1 MTRLIM
7 VLALIFAAG
16 ATACGVAAQQVAR
29 VPRVA
34 VLAPISASPEH
45 GGRSVDDFRE
55 GMRSLGWIEGGNVS
69 IEVRIANGDPGS
81 LSANAADL
89 VAERVDVIVAFSGD

>member
-55 GMRSLGWIEGGNVS
+55 GMRSLGWRGQQ
-69 IEVRIANGDPGS
+69 RLDRDP
-81 LSANAADL
+81 L
-89 VAERVDVIVAFSGD
+89 R